1 MSAIFIDFVSV
12 KAQRNIDRDA
22 NAKRSVLQSDPFER
36 PVRSLRSMSGERK
49 SYAHPR
55 RAAPLVAL
63 DDLARPSYR
72 KDKVME
78 VPSMLQ
84 GESLKRLLQGIAIGV
99 ALTVIVGFNW
109 FSYGFGWTL
118 GGTAEKM
125 ALQRVDAALV
135 AAYTP
140 VCVEKFVG
148 PADDA
153 KWEEFAKVES
163 WHRDDYVKKAA
174 TFPDATEPSNSVAQ
188 ACAGVLTKLLD
199 ARGPKK

>member
-1 MSAIFIDFVSV
+1 
-12 KAQRNIDRDA
+12 
-22 NAKRSVLQSDPFER
+22 
-36 PVRSLRSMSGERK
+36 
-49 SYAHPR
+49 
-55 RAAPLVAL
+55 
-63 DDLARPSYR
+63 
-72 KDKVME
+72 ME

-148 PADDA
+148 PAGRVLA
-153 KWEEFAKVES
+153 PRRLCEESRVGDLPRCHRTQQQCRPSVRWCSHEIAGCAREKVS
-163 WHRDDYVKKAA
+163 RL
-174 TFPDATEPSNSVAQ
+174 S
-188 ACAGVLTKLLD
+188 
-199 ARGPKK
+199 